1 MTPAWTTIV
10 TALITALIG
19 GIGIA
24 VVTYLLNRKRLAAET
39 AKLIAET
46 DKIRAEMRALTTTV
60 AASLPQPT
68 TSYVFDGRG
77 RIIEGFD
84 VSFKEECIH
93 DANGKPVSGWARGTL
108 WREAGG
114 ILNVQRSNTEGRLEL
129 LLKSYSFGRKW
140 YPHIPQDATIA
151 GKRRLLVECDAK
163 TIGTDHTLRFVVKD
177 PKGGSWLAEYKTTV
191 SGNSWIHLTGLLETD
206 STMDYIL

>member
-1 MTPAWTTIV
+1 MTPALWTTII
-10 TALITALIG
+10 TALITTIG
-19 GIGIA
+19 
-24 VVTYLLNRKRLAAET
+24 VVVITHLLNRKRLAAET
-39 AKLIAET
+39 AKLTAET

-108 WREAGG
+108 
-114 ILNVQRSNTEGRLEL
+114 
-129 LLKSYSFGRKW
+129 
-140 YPHIPQDATIA
+140 
-151 GKRRLLVECDAK
+151 CAK
-163 TIGTDHTLRFVVKD
+163 QGAF
-177 PKGGSWLAEYKTTV
+177 
-191 SGNSWIHLTGLLETD
+191 
-206 STMDYIL
+206 